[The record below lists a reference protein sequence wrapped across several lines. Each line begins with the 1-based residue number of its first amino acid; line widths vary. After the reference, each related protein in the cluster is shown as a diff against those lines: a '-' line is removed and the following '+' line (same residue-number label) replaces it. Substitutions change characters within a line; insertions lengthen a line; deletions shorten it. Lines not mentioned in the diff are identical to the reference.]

1 MDEKRL
7 EILERVSIIYMKY
20 GIKSITMDDLAREL
34 AISKKTIYRYF
45 KDKNQL
51 VHSIIEMKI
60 KMDQAICTNNAQ
72 QSISAIEEMFSVMR
86 FVMENIGNINP
97 TVFYD
102 LQKYHP
108 HTWKVIEDHKWI
120 FVLNM
125 ITKNIERGIKEGVY
139 RKNLITTI
147 IAKQYVV
154 STDMIMNPSIF
165 PWPEFQFD
173 VLFKEIMEFQL
184 NGMVNEKGRILLS
197 KSL

>member
-125 ITKNIERGIKEGVY
+125 ITGGH
-139 RKNLITTI
+139 L
-147 IAKQYVV
+147 
-154 STDMIMNPSIF
+154 PL
-165 PWPEFQFD
+165 FQ
-173 VLFKEIMEFQL
+173 
-184 NGMVNEKGRILLS
+184 R
-197 KSL
+197 